1 MTSRRSEAALR
12 STLVARR
19 YVRRAR
25 GPRLTV
31 LSTYLEIAAT
41 SAPAQNESDAKMRLW
56 NLAPIVYTVDSPV
69 PSSAMPQRL
78 LRNDAADRL
87 IRGAI
92 AVGRMRTRRCGR
104 LECDGGAGTPL
115 SQSNTSALCSACMA
129 LDPFAEPALR
139 RAENE
144 VFAAAAKSL
153 AR

>member
-1 MTSRRSEAALR
+1 
-12 STLVARR
+12 
-19 YVRRAR
+19 
-25 GPRLTV
+25 
-31 LSTYLEIAAT
+31 
-41 SAPAQNESDAKMRLW
+41 MRLW

-104 LECDGGAGTPL
+104 LECDGARTPL

-153 AR
+153 VR